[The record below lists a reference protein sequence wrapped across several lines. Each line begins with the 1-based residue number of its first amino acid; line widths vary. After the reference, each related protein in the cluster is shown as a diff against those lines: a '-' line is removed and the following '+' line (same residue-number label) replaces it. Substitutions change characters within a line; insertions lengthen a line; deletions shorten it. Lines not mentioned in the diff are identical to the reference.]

1 MRTLSLALIAS
12 LALAGSAAAVTKKKL
27 KDQSPPTA
35 KADSTLVAPDITP
48 PPPTIAA
55 PTRPVEAVP
64 IGTTGVASAPPPA
77 APVAAPAAPA
87 QPAPPPVPVLSRA
100 GECLRTEAPRAAKA
114 ETSIKLAVD
123 LLLEDLC
130 GAVVERAAL
139 YTHNAEALA
148 RFTPQSERAA
158 AGLNGARVDPE
169 TGEIV
174 NPPASD
180 VAGAL
185 GAGGF
190 NPADLTPPA
199 PLRRY
204 AAELVLAA
212 RALPQPPP
220 TAPASPKKA
229 H

>member
-1 MRTLSLALIAS
+1 MRTLSVVLIAS
-12 LALAGSAAAVTKKKL
+12 FALAGSAAAATKKKS

-35 KADSTLVAPDITP
+35 KADSTLVAPDTTP
-48 PPPTIAA
+48 PPATLAA
-55 PTRPVEAVP
+55 PTRPVEAAP
-64 IGTTGVASAPPPA
+64 IGTTSAAATPAPASVAQ
-77 APVAAPAAPA
+77 VAAPS
-87 QPAPPPVPVLSRA
+87 PAPPPVPVLARA
-100 GECLRTEAPRAAKA
+100 GECLRTEAPRAAMA
-114 ETSIKLAVD
+114 EASVKLAVD

-130 GAVVERAAL
+130 GSVVERAAL

-158 AGLNGARVDPE
+158 AGLNAARVDPE

-174 NPPASD
+174 NPSAGD

-185 GAGGF
+185 AAAGVA
-190 NPADLTPPA
+190 ADLTAPA

-212 RALPQPPP
+212 RTPVAEPR
-220 TAPASPKKA
+220 KA